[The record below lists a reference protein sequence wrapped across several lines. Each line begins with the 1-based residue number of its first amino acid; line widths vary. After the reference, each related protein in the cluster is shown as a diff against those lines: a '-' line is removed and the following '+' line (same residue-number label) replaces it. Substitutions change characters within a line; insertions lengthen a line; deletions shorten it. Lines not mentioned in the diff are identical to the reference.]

1 MTVRHGFHATMTA
14 RPGRADDLVGLLLGA
29 PSLPHPDC
37 LVFLVSRSASDPD
50 VVHVVEGWTSAEA
63 HRRFFAGAEAQ
74 DLVARLKPL
83 LAGESAYTDAVPVGG
98 KARF

>member
-1 MTVRHGFHATMTA
+1 MTVHHGFQATMTA
-14 RPGRADDLVGLLLGA
+14 QPGRADELIQLLLDA
-29 PSLPHPDC
+29 PALPHDDC

-63 HRRFFAGAEAQ
+63 HRAFFAGEQAQ
-74 DLVARLKPL
+74 ALVAELQPL

-98 KARF
+98 KASF